1 MMKKVPPEY
10 RKYVRII
17 IFLIILI
24 TLADIIHPI
33 RYYKYY
39 SHISLQ
45 PAIKYTRG
53 YIDLSTKAD
62 DMSNIKTIMDYTYV
76 YTDGTVLYF
85 KEQKGE
91 INFPR
96 KLRVRKLSEK
106 ELTTLI
112 EIIKQMYST
121 YREEKQLNVNQL
133 GSLIDPDLSRVYES
147 ELIYNAGHQVY
158 RMSPREKDFLSL
170 KATEKDYIEYILR
183 IEK

>member
-96 KLRVRKLSEK
+96 KL
-106 ELTTLI
+106 
-112 EIIKQMYST
+112 
-121 YREEKQLNVNQL
+121 
-133 GSLIDPDLSRVYES
+133 
-147 ELIYNAGHQVY
+147 
-158 RMSPREKDFLSL
+158 
-170 KATEKDYIEYILR
+170 
-183 IEK
+183 